1 MTTTDPHKHSPAE
14 LAGNLRKLA
23 PPEVPSA
30 RMRARFQTL
39 LAEENRHASKGNS
52 PSQEILFRRAW
63 WQILGMAAAL
73 LAVGLFLGAR
83 FFPKQPTAELAE
95 LAALRERMDKMD
107 RLLTYAV
114 LQEKPSGERFA
125 RVLAVAR
132 EKNPDRHVLA
142 DLVAM
147 LAFDPSPNVRL
158 SVVEALRA
166 HAADPLVSGGV
177 LSVLP
182 KESAPEVQAAMIDLL
197 AGSRDPAAKPFL
209 AQLGAQ
215 EHTDA
220 YVREAALH
228 ALAVLETTT
237 YDPPPKSILL

>member
-1 MTTTDPHKHSPAE
+1 MKTTDPHKNSPADF
-14 LAGNLRKLA
+14 ADNLRKLT
-23 PPEVPSA
+23 PPEIPSG
-30 RMRARFQTL
+30 RLRARFQTL
-39 LAEENRHASKGNS
+39 LAEESQRAAEGNS
-52 PSQEILFRRAW
+52 PPRVISFRRPW
-63 WQILGMAAAL
+63 WQTLGLAAAM
-73 LAVGLFLGAR
+73 LAVGLFVGAR
-83 FFPKQPTAELAE
+83 FFPKEPTAELAE

-107 RLLTYAV
+107 RLLAYAV
-114 LQEKPSGERFA
+114 LQEKTSGERFA
-125 RVLAVAR
+125 QVLDVAR
-132 EKNPDRHVLA
+132 EKNPDRHQLA

-158 SVVEALRA
+158 SVVDALRV
-166 HAADPLVSGGV
+166 HAGDPLVSGGV

-237 YDPPPKSILL
+237 YDPPLKSILL